1 MNIDSYLTPSAK
13 FKFNLIIG
21 LIVEAKT
28 IYLLEKKKTKPQE
41 KNLYGV
47 GICKDF
53 LG

>member
-1 MNIDSYLTPSAK
+1 MNIDSDLTPSAK

-21 LIVEAKT
+21 LVVEAKT
-28 IYLLEKKKTKPQE
+28 IYFLEKKKKPQE